1 MPYMTS
7 ARVREAELLRFASE
21 VFIAVGTPPEHAAV
35 VADNLVQGELHGL
48 ASHGVSRLLEVYAER
63 LAGGGINLHPDI
75 QVVRRDRGCALVD
88 GDDGPGAVVGRRA
101 MELAI
106 ELAHEHGSGWVAV
119 RNSSHYGAAF
129 LFARL
134 AFAHD
139 MIGFSTTNT
148 VPQVAP
154 TGGRDKLLGT
164 NPLCI
169 AVPGGQRGPIILDMA
184 TSQTARGK
192 VQVAAI
198 DGKPIPL
205 GWGVDKD
212 DRPTTDA
219 AKVWRLLP
227 LGGYKGYGLALMLEI
242 LSAVLSGAMV
252 GNQVGNM
259 FDAPAAHQGIGH
271 FFGALD
277 LSAFGD
283 PAAFRERMDALV
295 DYVKSSALEAGA
307 EEILVP
313 GEPEARAAA
322 TNRREGIPLSEDV
335 QAIMLRVAQRY
346 GVRPL
351 ETIA

>member
-1 MPYMTS
+1 MTS
-7 ARVREAELLRFASE
+7 VRVSEAELLRFASE
-21 VFIAVGTPPEHAAV
+21 VFVAVGTPPEHAAT

-63 LAGGGINLHPDI
+63 LAGGGINPRPQI

-88 GDDGPGAVVGRRA
+88 GDNGPGAVVGVAA
-101 MELAI
+101 MELAV
-106 ELAHEHGSGWVAV
+106 ELAREHGSGWVAV

-129 LFARL
+129 LFARM

-192 VQVAAI
+192 VQVAI
-198 DGKPIPL
+198 TDGKTIPL

-212 DRPTTDA
+212 DQPTTDPA
-219 AKVWRLLP
+219 QVWRLLP

-242 LSAVLSGAMV
+242 LSAVLSGALV

-259 FDAPAAHQGIGH
+259 FNAPATHQGIGH
-271 FFGALD
+271 LFGALD
-277 LSAFGD
+277 LGGFGD
-283 PAAFRERMDALV
+283 PAAFRQRMDALI
-295 DYVKSSALEAGA
+295 DYIKASELEEGA

-313 GEPEARAAA
+313 GEPEARAAEA
-322 TNRREGIPLSEDV
+322 NRRAGIPLSEDV
-335 QAIMLRVAQRY
+335 YAIMGRVAARY
-346 GVRPL
+346 GVRPPD
-351 ETIA
+351 TD